1 MKTGKMHVMVR
12 RFTPTLGS
20 FPSPLPD
27 SVRRPLATFALL
39 ATSIGLAWATAAA
52 GWPREQAIIVGI
64 LTATVL
70 LWVTEALPLFAT
82 AFISIAM
89 QLLLLGNPGGWRWLG
104 FENDGG
110 PAPEAF
116 LSAAADPVL
125 LLFFGGLILA
135 RAATRTGVDHRLA
148 ALVLRPMADTPER
161 LLLGVIIATAGF
173 SLWMSNT
180 ATAALM
186 LTLVAPLVAQVP
198 SGHPFR
204 KALLLAI
211 PVAANVAGMST
222 PIASPPNAIA
232 VSYLS
237 RENVAIGF
245 LEWMVIACPIVILL
259 LWVTWWR
266 LLRLY
271 PPPSVHWQVDFPDQP
286 LTAAGSWV
294 LVVALLTFTLWVTEP
309 LHGVRAALV
318 AVVPAVLLLASNV
331 IDRDDVNT
339 LDWDVLILIGGG
351 LTLGYSLQVTA
362 LDERLAMIV
371 PDAGG
376 IVQLAVLAAATVTL
390 GTFFSNTATASMLM
404 PVAIIAATGAG
415 DIGLAGYALAI
426 SLAASLS
433 MALPVS
439 TPPNAMAYATGELT
453 TRDFLGTAA
462 FIGGVGTVLVLLT
475 LGVVRPWILE
485 LLGR

>member
-1 MKTGKMHVMVR
+1 MHVMIR
-12 RFTPTLGS
+12 RLTPALGS
-20 FPSPLPD
+20 FASPLPD
-27 SVRRPLATFALL
+27 SVRRPLATVALL
-39 ATSIGLAWATAAA
+39 TISVGLAWAAVAA
-52 GWPREQAIIVGI
+52 GWPREQAIVVAI

-104 FENDGG
+104 FESGGG
-110 PAPEAF
+110 PTPEAF
-116 LSAAADPVL
+116 LAAAADPVL
-125 LLFFGGLILA
+125 LLFFGGLVLA
-135 RAATRTGVDHRLA
+135 RAATRTGVDHRVA

-161 LLLGVIIATAGF
+161 LLLGVILATAGF

-186 LTLVAPLVAQVP
+186 LTLVAPVVAQVP

-204 KALLLAI
+204 KAMLLAI

-232 VSYLS
+232 ISYLS
-237 RENVAIGF
+237 REDVAVGF
-245 LEWMVIACPIVILL
+245 LEWMMIACPIVVLL
-259 LWVTWWR
+259 LWVTWRR

-271 PPPSVHWQVDFPDQP
+271 PPPRVHWHIEFGDQP
-286 LTAAGSWV
+286 LRPAGNWV
-294 LVVALLTFTLWVTEP
+294 VVVALLTFTLWVTEP

-318 AVVPAVLLLASNV
+318 AVVPAVLLLASRV
-331 IDRDDVNT
+331 IDRDDVNS
-339 LDWDVLILIGGG
+339 LDWDVLILIAGG

-362 LDERLAMIV
+362 LDERIAMLV
-371 PDAGG
+371 PDGG
-376 IVQLAVLAAATVTL
+376 GAIPRLAVLAAATITL
-390 GTFFSNTATASMLM
+390 GTFFSNTAIASMLM
-404 PVAIIAATGAG
+404 PVAIIAAAGAG
-415 DIGLAGYALAI
+415 DIGLAGYALGI

-462 FIGGVGTVLVLLT
+462 FVGGVGTVLVLLA
-475 LGVVRPWILE
+475 LGIVRPWILG
-485 LLGR
+485 LLGP